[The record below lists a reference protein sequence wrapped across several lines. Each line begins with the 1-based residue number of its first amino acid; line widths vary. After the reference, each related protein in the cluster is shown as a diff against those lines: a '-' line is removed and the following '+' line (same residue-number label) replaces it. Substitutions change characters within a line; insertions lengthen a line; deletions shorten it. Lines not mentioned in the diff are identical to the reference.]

1 MSGGEGCGEFYRAV
15 SSLWELKGEEISF
28 IGTFDI
34 FGEFGADY
42 MTDYDNNGS
51 VELWDYSVLIKKEK
65 EKWIEVESG
74 ESAQFEYGC

>member
-1 MSGGEGCGEFYRAV
+1 MSGGEGCGEFYGAV
-15 SSLWELKGEEISF
+15 SSLWELKGEEMSF

-65 EKWIEVESG
+65 WIEVESV
-74 ESAQFEYGC
+74 EAAQFECGC